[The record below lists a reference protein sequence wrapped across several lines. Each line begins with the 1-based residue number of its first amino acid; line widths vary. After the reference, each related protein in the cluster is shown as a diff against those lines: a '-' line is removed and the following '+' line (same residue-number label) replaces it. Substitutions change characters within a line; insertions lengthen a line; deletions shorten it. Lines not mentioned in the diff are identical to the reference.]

1 MINLVSPDTP
11 SPHSVHDHMDDTSL
25 LLQAVFD
32 ASLPKFIAEDVPV
45 FLGIVEDLFPSYNS
59 KQEEHLALRAAIKE
73 VMRENFYLP
82 SEPQVRQSIYCGA
95 SDCLSHEF
103 ISLHE
108 YHL

>member
-1 MINLVSPDTP
+1 MINLLSPDTP

-82 SEPQVRQSIYCGA
+82 SEPQVRQSI
-95 SDCLSHEF
+95 
-103 ISLHE
+103 
-108 YHL
+108 